1 MSQPVS
7 YVEFNSPDLETTN
20 VFLSILD
27 RTGPLIGLHAYDVS
41 T

>member
-7 YVEFNSPDLETTN
+7 YVEFNSPD
-20 VFLSILD
+20 VGRGSYILD
-27 RTGPLIGLHAYDVS
+27 PAGLLIGLHAYDVS